1 ADRLAPLLKAPG
13 VAFVNLQY
21 TDARADLARLHD
33 DHGVSVLHWQEAID
47 DYEETAAL
55 VCALD
60 GVISVCTA
68 LVHLTG
74 ALGRPAWVMA
84 PHCPGWRYLIAGR
97 NPWYPSVEVFE
108 QPEPGDWDSV
118 LRAVQQRLATAA
130 SGEGFRANPERAPT
144 A

>member
-1 ADRLAPLLKAPG
+1 
-13 VAFVNLQY
+13 
-21 TDARADLARLHD
+21 
-33 DHGVSVLHWQEAID
+33 
-47 DYEETAAL
+47 
-55 VCALD
+55 
-60 GVISVCTA
+60 
-68 LVHLTG
+68 
-74 ALGRPAWVMA
+74 VMA

-130 SGEGFRANPERAPT
+130 SGEGFRANPDRAPT